1 MKKDG
6 YKRLMELQIQQ
17 RKISRVDRQIINEK
31 GVELEK
37 GDNSVSVKH
46 GGCI

>member
-17 RKISRVDRQIINEK
+17 RKISRVDRQMINEK

-37 GDNSVSVKH
+37 GDNGVSVKH